1 MTGRVALLLFCLSA
15 GCYAVSALF
24 KFQHWPF
31 AGPIRLLALA
41 GLVISLILFIIAVV
55 RNRGIYGLLDGHR
68 ENDEG
73 GK

>member
-55 RNRGIYGLLDGHR
+55 RNRGIHGLLDGNR